1 MQIADEGNTKYK
13 IRCNYVMFLR
23 FGGGLRNRQRQ
34 VLETHSRSLEEPPTD
49 CSTHSTGGVAAGDQW
64 AEHRSWCGGWPATED
79 WALASTLAPSDHTNH
94 TQVRFLEL
102 STNLREVSVPGES
115 TLLTKNFD
123 QPKCS

>member
-1 MQIADEGNTKYK
+1 M
-13 IRCNYVMFLR
+13 MLR

-34 VLETHSRSLEEPPTD
+34 VLETHSKSLEEPPTD

-115 TLLTKNFD
+115 TQKISINHKHFVLLSNSLIKT
-123 QPKCS
+123 

>member
-1 MQIADEGNTKYK
+1 ML
-13 IRCNYVMFLR
+13 LR

-34 VLETHSRSLEEPPTD
+34 VLETHSRSLEEPPTVQRD
-49 CSTHSTGGVAAGDQW
+49 SAGGVAAGDQW

-115 TLLTKNFD
+115 TQKISINHKHFVLLSNSLIKT
-123 QPKCS
+123 